1 VSTRKPIRESR
12 NEIGPPTDATGR
24 SQGDAALA
32 MFPRSYAVVWRE
44 GEGPVR
50 AGELV
55 LGPTSLRLETGAPR
69 ERLSAQSL
77 RYEELASVATAPPA
91 QRIRGRPTAVVERHG
106 RDRLAIAAVDGLGA
120 AHEIVERLA
129 RLLPRRAKP

>member
-1 VSTRKPIRESR
+1 MPTRKPIRESR
-12 NEIGPPTDATGR
+12 NEIRPPTDGTGR
-24 SQGDAALA
+24 NVGDALA

-44 GEGPVR
+44 GEGPVQ

-55 LGPTSLRLETGAPR
+55 LGPTSLRLETGARR

-77 RYEELASVATAPPA
+77 RYEELVSVGTAPPD
-91 QRIRGRPTAVVERHG
+91 QRIRGRPTAVVERHR

-120 AHEIVERLA
+120 VHEIVERLA
-129 RLLPRRAKP
+129 RLLPRRAKS